1 MIEATAGYLCTYL
14 RKPAGHQ
21 DAPQQLPTN
30 GPPVPATEAQVP
42 VHQPAPPTTVEVPRG
57 QPTATFNA
65 AFRLSTCKTAPFAT
79 TGVKAPQLRRTS
91 TRVIMIPYVQR
102 CLIPEAASMK
112 LLTYI
117 PPRPTNALQP
127 SALQPATPE
136 ELPLPTLQA
145 PRSYAEADR
154 RPMSPTMPS
163 SNSTAGL
170 CLSPTAPEREPHHL
184 SFSALPSVLS
194 DMLQTAVVNEDPVLA
209 SSVNT
214 NASNLAASPAHTI
227 VTETEVT
234 ATTSAATAVVRR
246 PIAANPTQRS
256 RLGALVSGSAG
267 AQFTSPAA
275 DYPASTTVAFGG
287 STEAATTTTVAVE
300 VPANSACATT
310 MAAEGPADAASNTTA
325 ATDGPVDATST
336 TTMAL

>member
-1 MIEATAGYLCTYL
+1 M
-14 RKPAGHQ
+14 
-21 DAPQQLPTN
+21 
-30 GPPVPATEAQVP
+30 
-42 VHQPAPPTTVEVPRG
+42 
-57 QPTATFNA
+57 
-65 AFRLSTCKTAPFAT
+65 
-79 TGVKAPQLRRTS
+79 
-91 TRVIMIPYVQR
+91 
-102 CLIPEAASMK
+102 
-112 LLTYI
+112 
-117 PPRPTNALQP
+117 
-127 SALQPATPE
+127 
-136 ELPLPTLQA
+136 
-145 PRSYAEADR
+145 
-154 RPMSPTMPS
+154 
-163 SNSTAGL
+163 
-170 CLSPTAPEREPHHL
+170 

-194 DMLQTAVVNEDPVLA
+194 DMLQTAVVNEDPVLD

-214 NASNLAASPAHTI
+214 NASNLAASPTHTI

-234 ATTSAATAVVRR
+234 ATTSAATAVMRR

-310 MAAEGPADAASNTTA
+310 VAAEGPADAASNTTA

-336 TTMAL
+336 TTTAL